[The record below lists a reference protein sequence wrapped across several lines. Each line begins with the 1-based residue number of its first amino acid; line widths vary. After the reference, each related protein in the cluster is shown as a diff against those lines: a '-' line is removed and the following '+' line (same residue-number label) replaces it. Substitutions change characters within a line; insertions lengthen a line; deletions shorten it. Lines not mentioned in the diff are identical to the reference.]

1 MVKPGFK
8 PRQSHVRAQSIN
20 YIATLKERTL
30 SETYSY
36 YYFLCLVSNNQKKQK
51 PTLPFIM

>member
-8 PRQSHVRAQSIN
+8 PRQSHVRAQPIN

-51 PTLPFIM
+51 PALPFII